1 MERDKR
7 GTSRFSRMRERQQAL
22 AHARWRARVDSEAPA
37 PSINAGESDFRTA
50 RVPYGV
56 DLAAA
61 WAWRFIVIVIAG
73 FLIAKALGFLMVVVM
88 PVVVALFITALVIP
102 VVDLFTEWLPRS
114 LASIF
119 VVFGVIAVIALMITF
134 ATQQVIDGADD
145 LAKQV
150 VQGLDEIERWLK
162 DGPLE
167 ISEKQLDDAIGGLQD
182 LVSQSQTQVVDRVQ
196 DVGTIIGH
204 VVAGFFIVLFSTF
217 FFLAQG
223 SSIWAWMVRL
233 FPRAARERAN
243 TSGQVAW
250 ASLTQFV
257 RATVLVAGVDALG
270 IALVAAILDLPFVAA
285 IGVLVFLGSFVP
297 LVGATVSGMVAILVA
312 LVDQGPVVALVM
324 LGGVIA
330 VQQIEAHVLQ
340 PFLMGRFVSIH
351 PLGVILA
358 IAVGVIVAGIPG
370 ALIAVPLA
378 ATVNA
383 VAMHLGEGVAQEP
396 TQEEFPVGDV
406 PEEG

>member
-1 MERDKR
+1 
-7 GTSRFSRMRERQQAL
+7 MRERQQAL
-22 AHARWRARVDSEAPA
+22 AHARWRARSDSEVPPA

-61 WAWRFIVIVIAG
+61 WSWRFIVIVIAG
-73 FLIAKALGFLMVVVM
+73 IMIAKALGFLMVVVM
-88 PVVVALFITALVIP
+88 PVVIALFITALVIP

-150 VQGLDEIERWLK
+150 VQGLDEIELWLK

-167 ISEKQLDDAIGGLQD
+167 ISDKQLDDAIGGLQD
-182 LVSQSQTQVVDRVQ
+182 LVSQSQTQIVERVQ

-223 SSIWAWMVRL
+223 PSIWAWMVRL
-233 FPRAARERAN
+233 FPRAARGRAD
-243 TSGQVAW
+243 TSGRVAW

-383 VAMHLGEGVAQEP
+383 VAMHLGEGGAEP

-406 PEEG
+406 PDDK